1 MVKNL
6 LQQVVGED
14 NKLGTAREE
23 MNELIEKINS
33 GYIAKR
39 GPKHQKKKHSPR
51 PPLLMATENA
61 QGTGT

>member
-33 GYIAKR
+33 GYCTLWGCFSTYEEALEEVEHRLANDGK
-39 GPKHQKKKHSPR
+39 P
-51 PPLLMATENA
+51 
-61 QGTGT
+61 